1 MESVSLTLGDRLR
14 VAAAARGEE
23 FLAEAPTAIKRLGML
38 FMALA
43 ISVPLFLAGC
53 LAVLAWFLLT

>member
-1 MESVSLTLGDRLR
+1 MESVSLTLSDRLR
-14 VAAAARGEE
+14 AAAATRGEE
-23 FLAEAPTAIKRLGML
+23 FLAEVPTAVRRLGML
-38 FMALA
+38 CAALA